1 MCTPNLAGH
10 HRRGERSGG
19 GADQRCG
26 ADADRN
32 AVQDVKKVVEQIKAD
47 VAMSIGYIA
56 KCIVRGAN
64 MTLRRGRPLPGETHH
79 RETGRRLVVQMHHHR
94 AEHWV
99 VVAGT
104 AKAPLTVIS
113 NCLVKTSPFIFR
125 WGDALPGKPGENS
138 ARFN

>member
-1 MCTPNLAGH
+1 MCTPNLAWY

-19 GADQRCG
+19 SADQRCS
-26 ADADRN
+26 ADCDRN

-47 VAMSIGYIA
+47 GRMSIGYIA
-56 KCIVRGAN
+56 KSIARGAN
-64 MTLRRGRPLPGETHH
+64 MTLSSGRPLPGETHH
-79 RETGRRLVVQMHHHR
+79 RETGRRLVGQMHHHR

-104 AKAPLTVIS
+104 AKVTSTVIS

-125 WGDALPGKPGENS
+125 WGHALPGKPGENS

>member
-1 MCTPNLAGH
+1 MCTPNLAWSP
-10 HRRGERSGG
+10 RRGERSGS

-26 ADADRN
+26 ADCRRN

-47 VAMSIGYIA
+47 GRHSIGCIA

-64 MTLRRGRPLPGETHH
+64 MTLSTRRPLPGETHH
-79 RETGRRLVVQMHHHR
+79 RETGRGLVGTVHHHR

-104 AKAPLTVIS
+104 AKVTIMVIS

-125 WGDALPGKPGENS
+125 WGRRLPGKSGENS